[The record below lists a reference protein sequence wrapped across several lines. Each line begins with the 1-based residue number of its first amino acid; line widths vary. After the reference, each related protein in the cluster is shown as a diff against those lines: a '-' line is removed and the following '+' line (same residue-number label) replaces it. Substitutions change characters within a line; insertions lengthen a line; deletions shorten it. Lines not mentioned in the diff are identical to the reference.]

1 MKVYK
6 LIRCAYRRTIF
17 MHKNII
23 TWTPNIRVFVAR
35 EKEKESR
42 KSTYGKFGEKQRP
55 AHLFYKDSIWT
66 ARILLFQN
74 ERTANLMRTLE
85 IRLGK
90 KKKNF
95 IFIEIMT
102 QVHVS
107 SEIHMYSHNTYKLYK

>member
-17 MHKNII
+17 MHKNVI

-90 KKKNF
+90 KKK
-95 IFIEIMT
+95 
-102 QVHVS
+102 
-107 SEIHMYSHNTYKLYK
+107 KLYFSLKL